1 MADFFAVK
9 FMGDFDWRNQMD
21 ITLETLEA
29 EAMKLPTLERSAF
42 AQRLLASIDEEDEIE
57 QAWADEVERRIAEV
71 RSGAVQLLPL
81 TDVLAEIRASLK

>member
-1 MADFFAVK
+1 
-9 FMGDFDWRNQMD
+9 MD

-29 EAMKLPTLERSAF
+29 EAMKLPTNERSAF

-81 TDVLAEIRASLK
+81 ADVLAEIRASLN